1 MPINWPLWSPE
12 CSKLRV
18 PTATKGVFD
27 RLLLSIIIILDIWA
41 LRNPKFIGEKKKIFA
56 DGSIGA
62 HSCLLYTSPSQR
74 D

>member
-41 LRNPKFIGEKKKIFA
+41 LRNPKFIGEKKKNLRRRL
-56 DGSIGA
+56 DRGSQN
-62 HSCLLYTSPSQR
+62 TSV
-74 D
+74 